1 MAGFN
6 SPSILFL
13 NTWDKPERDWN
24 GNLFRQALASG
35 YTRYVELY
43 AGAFAN
49 CMVAVENGWKPEQI
63 EACDVW
69 AYTAALGY
77 AYSGT
82 PLTEMRATV
91 DGSPVPLSGN
101 AADDA
106 ATVIMAQYRM
116 RLSKHEDVD
125 YYRELL
131 ADLDINDSEHV
142 GQLRERIASNMVRL
156 GGVKYE
162 ANDPMKYAERIMD
175 DPHTIVF
182 ANPPT
187 YPGAYEKFFDTGGRF
202 QWAEPE
208 YNVFNAPVDI
218 PKLCK
223 LFDGR
228 KALLICQQQ
237 QTPGNA
243 ATASPVYA
251 RRLGLDS
258 VIYMNSNRPDEVKR
272 LVGGNMVTV
281 AASKSAEIPIPIL
294 PRDHR
299 ITERSKIEIVPL
311 RDSAAQDSY
320 LQVMRHRISGNVSSM
335 CVLVLIDGYV
345 AGIIGYGLPNFMY
358 TTRYAV
364 LRQAFGVSHE
374 RYRLTKLVTQMDNVD
389 DLLLSGL
396 DQDSLP
402 HVEPQQ
408 VNLNGLNVKY
418 EYKNV
423 EFLFLTREYEE
434 LEQFVDDCN
443 ADMLGL
449 VPMELYDEFV
459 HQVTAFASRNG
470 IKNMAAAVSKLIEIA
485 RKDAEEE

>member
-24 GNLFRQALASG
+24 GNLFRQAPASG

-49 CMVAVENGWKPEQI
+49 CMVAVENGWEPEQI

-77 AYSGT
+77 AYSGK
-82 PLTEMRATV
+82 PLTEMRATI

-116 RLSKHEDVD
+116 RLSKHDDID

-142 GQLRERIASNMVRL
+142 GQLRERIAANMVRL
-156 GGVKYE
+156 GGLRYE
-162 ANDPMKYAERIMD
+162 PTDPMKYAERIMD

-243 ATASPVYA
+243 ATDSPVYA

-258 VIYMNSNRPDEVKR
+258 VIYMNSNRPNEVKR

-281 AASKSAEIPIPIL
+281 ASSKSAEIPIPIL

-299 ITERSKIEIVPL
+299 ITERSEIKVVPL

-320 LQVMRHRISGNVSSM
+320 LQVI
-335 CVLVLIDGYV
+335 
-345 AGIIGYGLPNFMY
+345 
-358 TTRYAV
+358 TRDVGVIAV
-364 LRQAFGVSHE
+364 LFATERRRADKYCFRPSSYKSRRPRRYPTYPGYRGHEAYDTFHHNGEADSRQRTHRPRRRETTGAAGHSDGQ
-374 RYRLTKLVTQMDNVD
+374 RRRLVAQRTR
-389 DLLLSGL
+389 SG
-396 DQDSLP
+396 QP
-402 HVEPQQ
+402 
-408 VNLNGLNVKY
+408 
-418 EYKNV
+418 
-423 EFLFLTREYEE
+423 
-434 LEQFVDDCN
+434 
-443 ADMLGL
+443 
-449 VPMELYDEFV
+449 
-459 HQVTAFASRNG
+459 TAR
-470 IKNMAAAVSKLIEIA
+470 
-485 RKDAEEE
+485 